1 MDWLLWI
8 KVLVTVALVVF
19 GANWL
24 FGVLYLNANRDFTS
38 VALSQQSNVG
48 SVRKENE
55 TAHYRNF
62 LVPLGFPLITGLSL
76 SLKYKIRN
84 GNFGDVWKAVMEVSN
99 RNFVQFTNDERRYS
113 LDAING
119 MALHILKTQ
128 FPEDTKKIGIVVPPS
143 SLQGF
148 VIALASMMGS
158 IKTSC
163 QPNFLSSVPR
173 TRDDDLDVLVIE
185 SWSAYRML
193 NGSDRWYKLVVVLES
208 GPLHDMPSNAKTWE
222 QLVEDYKEITVFDYV
237 PPEDNSDDTKL
248 WAYTTS
254 AWNATTSFTQG
265 CLVSGIA
272 SFVQNFPTGHELSNK
287 DHLTVVSRL
296 GDSSSAIHLWHKA
309 FAVLLHGGSLSFL
322 SEALALS
329 DLRDTSLLFIESKD
343 LMRILQQIKVSSS
356 SIIKRVGFAWAT
368 TLLSEG
374 VFSKLGQYSSPSVN
388 NLRCVFLAEF
398 VRDAQLV
405 SSFPRAMPKFKPGAS
420 KQLFTSEM
428 LNFARAHLG
437 ARVVVELY
445 CPSIIMSPLCQTNFY
460 DYRVL
465 PASVTSKFFCYGPL
479 ATNLEG
485 KMVRIEQNSEFDI
498 TKRQGLLCVR
508 GFAIG
513 KPVEADRLKNA
524 MHLSEEIG
532 GGEGWMPLAGLYGIW
547 GHDGCLYI
555 YK

>member
-1 MDWLLWI
+1 MDWLFWI
-8 KVLVTVALVVF
+8 KLVVSLALVV
-19 GANWL
+19 GGTNWL

-84 GNFGDVWKAVMEVSN
+84 GNFGDVWKAIMEVSSQ
-99 RNFVQFTNDERRYS
+99 NFLQFIGDDNRYS
-113 LDAING
+113 LDAVNG
-119 MALHILKTQ
+119 MALHILETQ
-128 FPEDTKKIGIVVPPS
+128 FPPDTNKVGIVVPPS

-158 IKTSC
+158 VKASC
-163 QPNFLSSVPR
+163 QPNFLASVPR
-173 TRDDDLDVLVIE
+173 TKDDDLDVLVIE

-193 NGSDRWYKLVVVLES
+193 NGSDQWYKLVIVLES
-208 GPLHDMPSNAKTWE
+208 GPLDDVPSNVRTWD
-222 QLVEDYKEITVFDYV
+222 QLVENYKETAVFHYD

-272 SFVQNFPTGHELSNK
+272 SFVQNFPTGHELSSK
-287 DHLTVVSRL
+287 DHLTVDSRL

-322 SEALALS
+322 SEAVALS
-329 DLRDTSLLFIESKD
+329 DLKDTSLLFIEPND
-343 LMRILQQIKVSSS
+343 LMRILQQMKVSS
-356 SIIKRVGFAWAT
+356 IMKRIGFAWAT

-374 VFSKLGQYSSPSVN
+374 VFSKLGQYSSPSIN

-405 SSFPRAMPKFKPGAS
+405 SSFPRSMPKCKPKAS
-420 KQLFTSEM
+420 KQLFTSET

-437 ARVVVELY
+437 ARIVVELY

-485 KMVRIEQNSEFDI
+485 KMVRTDENPQFDI

-508 GFAIG
+508 GFSIG

-524 MHLSEEIG
+524 MLLSEEIG

>member
-1 MDWLLWI
+1 MDLLFWI
-8 KVLVTVALVVF
+8 KVVVTVVLVIF
-19 GANWL
+19 GANWV
-24 FGVLYLNANRDFTS
+24 FGVLYLNSNRDFTS

-62 LVPLGFPLITGLSL
+62 LIPLGFPLITGLSL

-84 GNFGDVWKAVMEVSN
+84 GNFGDVWKAIMEVSSGN
-99 RNFVQFTNDERRYS
+99 FMQFRNDDKRYS
-113 LDAING
+113 LSAVNG
-119 MALHILKTQ
+119 MALHILETQ
-128 FPEDTKKIGIVVPPS
+128 FPEDTKKVGIVGPAS
-143 SLQGF
+143 CLQGF

-158 IKTSC
+158 VKTSC

-193 NGSDRWYKLVVVLES
+193 NGSDQWYKLVIVLEN
-208 GPLHDMPSNAKTWE
+208 GTIDDMPSNVKTWD
-222 QLVEDYKEITVFDYV
+222 QLIENYKEIAEFDYV

-272 SFVQNFPTGHELSNK
+272 SFVQNFPTGHELSSK

-296 GDSSSAIHLWHKA
+296 GESSLAIHLWHKA

-322 SEALALS
+322 GETIALS
-329 DLRDTSLLFIESKD
+329 DLKNTSLLFIEPND
-343 LMRILQQIKVSSS
+343 LMKILQQMKISSS
-356 SIIKRVGFAWAT
+356 SIMKRVGFAWAT

-374 VFSKLGQYSSPSVN
+374 VFSKLGQYSSPSIN

-405 SSFPRAMPKFKPGAS
+405 SSFPKSMPKFKPKAS
-420 KQLFTSEM
+420 KQLFTSET

-437 ARVVVELY
+437 ARIVVELY
-445 CPSIIMSPLCQTNFY
+445 CSSIIMSPLCQTNFY

-465 PASVTSKFFCYGPL
+465 PGSVTSTFFCYGPL

-485 KMVRIEQNSEFDI
+485 KMVKTVENPQFDI

-508 GFAIG
+508 GFSIG

-524 MHLSEEIG
+524 MLLSEEIG